1 MRGLCNTAISSAG
14 VSPTKIKV
22 QRKDL
27 DIVYPD
33 FAKAFDLVPRH
44 RLLAKLRAHKVD
56 NELQMWLSTGLALEQ
71 EAESRGQW
79 SVQNGL
85 MYS

>member
-1 MRGLCNTAISSAG
+1 MDEG
-14 VSPTKIKV
+14 
-22 QRKDL
+22 KDL
-27 DIVYPD
+27 DIVYLD
-33 FAKAFDLVPRH
+33 FAKVFDLVPRH

-79 SVQNGL
+79 SDRNGL